1 MRPLSRTAA
10 GGAGRRL
17 SGRSA
22 AKDFIS
28 FIDFPREL
36 CYDREKQ
43 SNRKE
48 GLVLK
53 HSAAHKGS
61 FLEGAFILTVSTAFV
76 KLAGLFFTFPIAHI
90 LGDEGMGVFYSAYD
104 IYNMFAVLASA
115 GLPVAVSRMIS
126 ETLVDDN
133 HDEAERIYQIAVRLF
148 TAIGAFVAAFM
159 FFFGDWLAARIGN
172 PDAGLSIRVLAVT
185 AFCAFVMSALRGYFQ
200 GHSIMTH
207 TAISQV
213 IEAFVKLFLGIALA
227 VVAVKSGGGDS
238 AASAAAI
245 TGVSVGAGLAVVF
258 LLFRKRG
265 FDKTVALTGKPV
277 RSSTAIIKEL
287 FRIAIPVSLGA
298 SVMSVVNVIDNFIIM
313 HLLQEG
319 IRLGPVTLPGL
330 DFGYVAAKGLNGV
343 FGNAKKVFNFPS
355 AFIVPFT
362 VSILPVLTAAY
373 TAKDRDGVRKN
384 LTNCF
389 KYSLMLALPA
399 GVGMFILAHPIFKIL
414 YPSGNAEEGV
424 PMLATFGVAVI
435 LYAVVS
441 ITGAIL
447 QAFGRVNLP
456 LVSLTVGGIVKCVL
470 TTVLVSIPALNIK
483 GAPVAT
489 CCCYVVMIVMN
500 LFFLR
505 AYMKGCAGPILLNL
519 LKTTGA
525 AVLMGAAA
533 HFLAI
538 PLEALLG
545 VRIGGLA
552 AIALA
557 GCVYVALIF
566 LFRVVTLSEL
576 KTIRRR

>member
-1 MRPLSRTAA
+1 
-10 GGAGRRL
+10 
-17 SGRSA
+17 
-22 AKDFIS
+22 
-28 FIDFPREL
+28 
-36 CYDREKQ
+36 
-43 SNRKE
+43 
-48 GLVLK
+48 
-53 HSAAHKGS
+53 
-61 FLEGAFILTVSTAFV
+61 
-76 KLAGLFFTFPIAHI
+76 
-90 LGDEGMGVFYSAYD
+90 MGVFYSAYD

-148 TAIGAFVAAFM
+148 TVIGAFIAAFM
-159 FFFGDWLAARIGN
+159 FLFGDWLAARIGN
-172 PDAGLSIRVLAVT
+172 PDAGLSIKVLSVT
-185 AFCAFVMSALRGYFQ
+185 AFCSFVMSALRGYFQ

-227 VVAVKSGGGDS
+227 VVVVRAGGGDS
-238 AASAAAI
+238 PASAAAI

-265 FDKTVALTGKPV
+265 FDKSVTLSGKPV
-277 RSSTAIIKEL
+277 RSNTAIIKEL

-319 IRLGPVTLPGL
+319 IHFGPAALPGL
-330 DFGYVAAKGLNGV
+330 DFGYETAKGLNGV

-373 TAKDRDGVRKN
+373 TAKDREGVRKN

-414 YPSGNAEEGV
+414 YPAGNAEEGV
-424 PMLATFGVAVI
+424 PMLATFGIAVI

-447 QAFGRVNLP
+447 QAFGKVNLP

-483 GAPVAT
+483 GAPIAT
-489 CCCYVVMIVMN
+489 CCCYVVMITMN
-500 LFFLR
+500 LIFLR
-505 AYMKGCAGPILLNL
+505 EYMKGCAGPILLNV

-525 AVLMGAAA
+525 AVIMGAAA
-533 HFLAI
+533 YFLAI
-538 PLEALLG
+538 PLEGFLG
-545 VRIGGLA
+545 VRIGGLV
-552 AIALA
+552 AIAA
-557 GCVYVALIF
+557 AACVYGVLVF
-566 LFRVVTLSEL
+566 LFRVVTLDEL
-576 KTIRRR
+576 KNMRKR

>member
-1 MRPLSRTAA
+1 
-10 GGAGRRL
+10 
-17 SGRSA
+17 
-22 AKDFIS
+22 
-28 FIDFPREL
+28 
-36 CYDREKQ
+36 
-43 SNRKE
+43 
-48 GLVLK
+48 
-53 HSAAHKGS
+53 
-61 FLEGAFILTVSTAFV
+61 
-76 KLAGLFFTFPIAHI
+76 
-90 LGDEGMGVFYSAYD
+90 MGVFYSAYD

-148 TAIGAFVAAFM
+148 TVIGAVIASFM
-159 FFFGDWLAARIGN
+159 FVFGDWLAARIGN

-213 IEAFVKLFLGIALA
+213 IEAFVKLLLGIALA
-227 VVAVKSGGGDS
+227 LVVVKAGASDS
-238 AASAAAI
+238 TASAAAI

-265 FDKTVALTGKPV
+265 FDKTVTLTGKPV
-277 RSSTAIIKEL
+277 RSNTAIIKEL

-319 IRLGPVTLPGL
+319 IRIGPATLPGL
-330 DFGYVAAKGLNGV
+330 NFGYAAAKGLNGV

-373 TAKDRDGVRKN
+373 TAKDREGVRKN

-399 GVGMFILAHPIFKIL
+399 GVGMFVLAHPIFKIL
-414 YPSGNAEEGV
+414 YPAGNADEGV
-424 PMLATFGVAVI
+424 PMLATFGIAVI

-456 LVSLTVGGIVKCVL
+456 LVSLTVGGVVKCVL
-470 TTVLVSIPALNIK
+470 TTVLVSVPSLNIK
-483 GAPVAT
+483 GAPIAT
-489 CCCYVVMIVMN
+489 CCCYVVMIAMN

-505 AYMKGCAGPILLNL
+505 EYMKGCAKPILVNV

-533 HFLAI
+533 YFLAI
-538 PLEALLG
+538 PLEKFIG
-545 VRIGGLA
+545 VRIGGLL
-552 AIALA
+552 AIAAA
-557 GCVYVALIF
+557 GCVYLALVF
-566 LFRVVTLSEL
+566 LFRIVTVEEL
-576 KTIRRR
+576 KSMRRR